1 MKWIMI
7 AVAVAG
13 MSGATGAVEFS
24 DLQRLRA
31 SGAAGLSAKGPE
43 VPGVNKWAV
52 GYVLDGVLTI
62 REGRIIFNTPDG
74 RLFKLDMDPA
84 LARQYDGKTVLVE
97 GKAMQS
103 DDLDVLKVIKIE
115 PYVPPAQPE
124 QAVHDPMQRPA
135 ALVSDAGGEL
145 RVNNVRWLYTSKPI
159 PGVFDW
165 ATAAVKPAFI
175 KDIYFIKQPF
185 PPEQIAA
192 HSLLLMTFE
201 KGGLTDAKG
210 NESYGLVLS
219 VEAYLKQ
226 GQAYNPLTGMDNVF
240 NIVWTLSTWEDYA
253 SRSTLLNKN
262 RLIPYK
268 LKNFSMQQ
276 KTWLVR
282 EAVGQAAVNR
292 EGEFYNTV
300 TNNCTN
306 NLIIL
311 MNRALPELRR
321 IPMWEVPYS
330 VYNIEATMPVMVPP
344 YLQSKGLLGPELP
357 VINADNY
364 AAPLP

>member
-7 AVAVAG
+7 AAAVAG
-13 MSGATGAVEFS
+13 MSGAAGAVDFS

-31 SGAAGLSAKGPE
+31 SGIAGIEAREEGRAA
-43 VPGVNKWAV
+43 NKWAV
-52 GYVLDGVLTI
+52 GYVLDGMLNI
-62 REGRIIFNTPDG
+62 RDGRIVLNTPDG
-74 RLFKLDMDPA
+74 RLFELDMDPA
-84 LARQYDGKTVLVE
+84 LARRYDGRTVLVE

-103 DDLDVLKVIKIE
+103 DDLDVLKVLKIE
-115 PYVPPAQPE
+115 PYVPPAQQE

-135 ALVSDAGGEL
+135 TLLSDSNAGL
-145 RVNNVRWLYTSKPI
+145 TVNNVRWLYTKKPAA
-159 PGVFDW
+159 GVLDW
-165 ATAAVKPAFI
+165 ATAVIKPAFI

-210 NESYGLVLS
+210 NEAYGLVLS
-219 VEAYLKQ
+219 IEAYLKQ
-226 GQAYNPLTGMDNVF
+226 GQAYNPLTGLDNAF
-240 NIVWTLSTWEDYA
+240 NIVWVLSTWEDYA

-282 EAVGQAAVNR
+282 EAVRQAAVNR

-330 VYNIEATMPVMVPP
+330 VYNIEATMPVMVPA

-357 VINADNY
+357 VIDAANY
-364 AAPLP
+364 TAPLP

>member
-1 MKWIMI
+1 MKRMI
-7 AVAVAG
+7 AAVILAG
-13 MSGATGAVEFS
+13 MCGQAKAAEFS
-24 DLQRLRA
+24 GLQRLRA
-31 SGAAGLSAKGPE
+31 SEIAVTEAGGQE
-43 VPGVNKWAV
+43 VPSVNKWAV
-52 GYVLDGVLTI
+52 SYILDGVLTI
-62 REGRIIFNTPDG
+62 REGHIIFNTPDG
-74 RLFKLDMDPA
+74 RLFELDMDPA

-103 DDLDVLKVIKIE
+103 DDLDVLKVLKIE

-135 ALVSDAGGEL
+135 AMVSDAGGEL
-145 RVNNVRWLYTSKPI
+145 TVNNVRWLYTGKPI
-159 PGVFDW
+159 PGVLDW
-165 ATAAVKPAFI
+165 ATAAIKPAFI

-219 VEAYLKQ
+219 IEAYLKQ

-240 NIVWTLSTWEDYA
+240 NIVWVLSTWEDYA

-268 LKNFSMQQ
+268 LKSFSMQQ
-276 KTWLVR
+276 KTLLAR
-282 EAVGQAAVNR
+282 EAVRQATVNR
-292 EGEFYNTV
+292 DGEFYNTV

-330 VYNIEATMPVMVPP
+330 VYNIEATMPVMVPA
-344 YLQSKGLLGPELP
+344 YLQSKSLLGPELP
-357 VINADNY
+357 VVDASNY
-364 AAPLP
+364 MEPLP